1 MVGGSGWGRTDILV
15 LRLLFWKQV
24 ISGGS
29 IRGTE
34 ELIILTMMGDG
45 DQISVGMGRM
55 AR

>member
-1 MVGGSGWGRTDILV
+1 M
-15 LRLLFWKQV
+15 
-24 ISGGS
+24 ISEGS

-55 AR
+55 GPLRIQAGRVGDDLQDRGRC